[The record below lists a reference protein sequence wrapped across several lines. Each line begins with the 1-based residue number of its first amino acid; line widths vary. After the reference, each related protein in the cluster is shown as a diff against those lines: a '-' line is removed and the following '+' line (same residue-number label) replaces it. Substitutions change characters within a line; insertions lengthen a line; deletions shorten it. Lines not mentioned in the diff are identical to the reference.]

1 MEEAPELRE
10 HVADGG
16 LPVTLTEPPPGVGVG
31 AAGIAV
37 PVVVVLVVLV
47 LAMFV
52 VRTRRTWAKEKRR
65 GLRNRFS
72 VGPDGDKDSLVLS
85 SFRDDASLRRPVYVR
100 SQDQGKQRKMIVT
113 LGGRAGPA
121 GADERASILRGKA
134 GLRSG
139 RHCGIVNLLTVGL
152 LDCCPHQSLTM
163 QVIPRA
169 SCVCFHLFL
178 SFLLLTPALVA
189 AHSESVIVCCQ
200 RPSLTLRFARSA
212 ISLVF
217 SHRGQYFV
225 GGPDQP
231 AELPHPTRAAV
242 PHAFW
247 SIHWPG
253 RRGRSSA
260 ATPWRSW
267 SLLLVGCRRGG
278 VTYGE

>member
-1 MEEAPELRE
+1 MRE
-10 HVADGG
+10 HAADGG

-47 LAMFV
+47 LALFV
-52 VRTRRTWAKEKRR
+52 VRTRRTWAREKRH

-72 VGPDGDKDSLVLS
+72 VGPDGDKDSLELS

-113 LGGRAGPA
+113 LGGRAGFA
-121 GADERASILRGKA
+121 GADERAPMLRGKA

-139 RHCGIVNLLTVGL
+139 GHCHIVNLLTVGL
-152 LDCCPHQSLTM
+152 RLLPSP
-163 QVIPRA
+163 IPCNPSHTTSFLRC
-169 SCVCFHLFL
+169 SRLSL
-178 SFLLLTPALVA
+178 SFLLLAPTLVA

-200 RPSLTLRFARSA
+200 RPTLTLRLARSA
-212 ISLVF
+212 ISLV
-217 SHRGQYFV
+217 SPHRGQYFV

-247 SIHWPG
+247 WIHWPG

-267 SLLLVGCRRGG
+267 SLLLAGCRRGG